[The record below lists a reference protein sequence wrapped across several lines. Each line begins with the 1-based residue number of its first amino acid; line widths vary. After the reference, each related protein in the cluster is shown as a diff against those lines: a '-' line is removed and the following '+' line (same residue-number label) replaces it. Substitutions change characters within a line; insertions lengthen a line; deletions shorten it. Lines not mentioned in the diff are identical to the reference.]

1 MKTPLDEAIE
11 ILQTNEKLDQAYII
25 KILRGLK
32 SRENE
37 MIEFVW
43 SVGLGGVGTH
53 GLYQSNDVAEWIRNN
68 PEQMF

>member
-1 MKTPLDEAIE
+1 MKSPLDEAIE

-32 SRENE
+32 ERENA
-37 MIEFVW
+37 MLEFAW
-43 SVGLGGVGTH
+43 SRGLGGVGTD
-53 GLYQSNDVAEWIRNN
+53 GVYSSNDFPEWFRSE